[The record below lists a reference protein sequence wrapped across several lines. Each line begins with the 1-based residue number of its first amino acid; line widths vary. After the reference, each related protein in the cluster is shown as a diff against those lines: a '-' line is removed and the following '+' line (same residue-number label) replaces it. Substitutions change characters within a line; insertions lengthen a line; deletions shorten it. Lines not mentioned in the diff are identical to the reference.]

1 MREGEDAAMGRSNA
15 SIVSI
20 RSILKRPTKVCVA
33 AAGALLLVGL
43 IGFLAELPSLYA
55 RVKLD
60 RSFPALSRY
69 VLESTPAV
77 VLIGS
82 SMTFRIRE
90 DYFLKVP
97 VRNIAISGGSPLTGL
112 AIVGSYSSIPR
123 LAMVEANIM
132 ARPTD
137 VGLIAQFGR
146 NDAGPYQWFRP
157 FRAIISLVYYWIKT
171 ESAADD
177 VAKLP
182 QLPPS
187 YYDIAAS
194 LEGAEREYSAAN
206 LDEAIAKNV
215 VAIKPIV
222 EDLERRGCRVVFF
235 ELPYPGQLG
244 DYHYA
249 LLTRSLM
256 HASFPDPKSW
266 PELDLHRSD
275 LRWVDSAHMDER
287 SAIIVAKEI
296 ERYIASSPSVF

>member
-1 MREGEDAAMGRSNA
+1 MSRQ
-15 SIVSI
+15 
-20 RSILKRPTKVCVA
+20 TKAVMA
-33 AAGALLLVGL
+33 AAGTMLL
-43 IGFLAELPSLYA
+43 IGLTGFLVELPSLYA

-69 VLESTPAV
+69 VFERTPAV

-82 SMTFRIRE
+82 SMTYRVREEYFR
-90 DYFLKVP
+90 VP

-112 AIVGSYSSIPR
+112 AIVGSYDSIPH

-132 ARPTD
+132 ARPTEIE
-137 VGLIAQFGR
+137 LIEQFGK
-146 NDAGPYQWFRP
+146 NDAAPHQWFRP
-157 FRAIISLVYYWIKT
+157 FRSVISLVYYWIKT
-171 ESAADD
+171 DSVADD

-187 YYDIAAS
+187 DYDIAAS
-194 LEGAEREYSAAN
+194 VESAAMEYSGTN

-215 VAIKPIV
+215 LAIKPMV
-222 EDLERRGCRVVFF
+222 EDLERRGCRVAFF

-249 LLTRSLM
+249 VLTRTLM
-256 HASFPDPKSW
+256 HAAFPDPKHW
-266 PELDLHRSD
+266 PELDFHRSE
-275 LRWVDSAHMDER
+275 LRFVDSAHMDER

-296 ERYIASSPSVF
+296 ERYITSRTAELALP